1 MPLTQIEHYHRP
13 ASLDAAWRLLS
24 DGDGT
29 SRLLAGGT
37 ELVGGC
43 PARVTSLVDLSDAG
57 LHYIERTDDG
67 GLRLGATSTFT
78 ELLEHPGVAAHAT
91 GAIAEML
98 VQLGSVLHRNSGTIG
113 GHVVRSR
120 CSDLLPVLLA
130 LDATVVTYTGAEAHH
145 DVASYL
151 AADLGPHVVVEVR
164 LPPDAPG
171 SATAFTRF
179 SRTAFDY
186 ALVNSCCRV
195 DTDDAGT
202 VVDARVVVGESMTV
216 GRRVP
221 AAEQALIGAAL
232 TPDTIAEAV
241 AATHSTL
248 EMHGDASATA
258 DYRRHLAGVA
268 VGRGLATV
276 TTRLPGGAT

>member
-1 MPLTQIEHYHRP
+1 MPLTQIEHHHRP
-13 ASLDAAWRLLS
+13 ASLDAAWRLLA

-29 SRLLAGGT
+29 ARLLAGGT

-57 LHYIERTDDG
+57 LRYVERIDDG

-78 ELLEHPGVAAHAT
+78 ELLEHPAVAAHAT

-130 LDATVVTYTGAEAHH
+130 LDATVVTYAGAEAHH
-145 DVASYL
+145 DVGTYL
-151 AADLGPHVVVEVR
+151 GADLGPHVVVEVR
-164 LPPDAPG
+164 LPPDAPR

-186 ALVNSCCRV
+186 ALVNCCCRV
-195 DTDDAGT
+195 DTDAAGT
-202 VVDARVVVGESMTV
+202 VTDARVVVGESMTV
-216 GRRVP
+216 GRRVT
-221 AAEQALIGAAL
+221 AAE
-232 TPDTIAEAV
+232 EAV
-241 AATHSTL
+241 LGGALDPEGVAAAVDATRSTL
-248 EMHGDASATA
+248 EMHGDASASA
-258 DYRRHLAGVA
+258 DHRRHLAGVL

-276 TTRLPGGAT
+276 ASRLPGGAT